1 MDLRERLQAGLW
13 LGALGDNLRY
23 LRWCVDSTASDGV
36 AGRVGICLHPRHWR
50 GPGRP
55 GQELAFRIGAE
66 DALAQQEQGLLN
78 DAQPAWTAHLPAARF
93 AAYPVTVM
101 EWAALRGQ
109 AVPAELQRAPSGW
122 TDSGRNNPLM
132 PITGISWYEAMALTD
147 WYRPVYHDMLQ
158 KQGPTRWAAVGLRLG
173 LPTEVQREA
182 GARGPITKETQ
193 EQPQA
198 RYTHTASPDDPP
210 LPLVF
215 NHHATRWH
223 RPHPVGVF
231 SRGLNR
237 WGLDDLAGNL
247 WTWCANAYTP
257 DYRGPHSARANQA
270 LDAHKVSAMDSPLLA
285 LRGGT
290 FNYSA
295 DNALAAYRFH
305 NRPHDDNNYIG
316 LRWLASPHL

>member
-1 MDLRERLQAGLW
+1 
-13 LGALGDNLRY
+13 
-23 LRWCVDSTASDGV
+23 
-36 AGRVGICLHPRHWR
+36 
-50 GPGRP
+50 
-55 GQELAFRIGAE
+55 
-66 DALAQQEQGLLN
+66 
-78 DAQPAWTAHLPAARF
+78 
-93 AAYPVTVM
+93 M

-109 AVPAELQRAPSGW
+109 AAPAELQRAPSGW

-147 WYRPVYHDMLQ
+147 WYRPIYHDLLQ
-158 KQGPTRWAAVGLRLG
+158 KQGPKRWAAVGLRLG

-198 RYTHTASPDDPP
+198 RYTHTPSPDDPP

-231 SRGLNR
+231 SRGLNP
-237 WGLDDLAGNL
+237 WGLDDLAGNV

-270 LDAHKVSAMDSPLLA
+270 LDANEVNAMHAPKLA
-285 LRGGT
+285 LRGGS
-290 FNYSA
+290 FNLTA
-295 DNALAAYRFH
+295 DFALAADRFRYRP
-305 NRPHDDNNYIG
+305 RVGNYDLG